1 MATKS
6 INAGESFTIGFTFN
20 NDLSLSL
27 SGNMLVYIGGS
38 LIGTLIATIPTII
51 KSNGYYDIFLSSND
65 TKNFRGY
72 REILVVLDDNNNIG
86 IKKAVV
92 GELLFERLPDNFFST
107 SKSTVRDLV
116 IELKHSDFIN

>member
-1 MATKS
+1 MTTKS

-20 NDLSLSL
+20 SDLALSLT
-27 SGNMLVYIGGS
+27 GNMLVYIGGS
-38 LIGTLIATIPTII
+38 LVGTLITQIPTII
-51 KSNGYYDIFLSSND
+51 KNGGYYDIFLSSND

-72 REILVVLDDNNNIG
+72 REILVILDDNNNIG

-107 SKSTVRDLV
+107 SKSSTRDIV
-116 IELKHSDFIN
+116 IELKLSDFIN